1 MDTKFVIRWMVVS
14 LMVLL
19 SGIDGRA
26 QTVAERLGYPA
37 DARLL
42 ILHGDDIGMCHSAN
56 TSAIDALQK
65 GIVTCGSIMVP
76 CPWFL
81 EIASYAGQHPE
92 ADLGLHLTLTS
103 EWKFYRWRPLAA
115 QSLVKGLID
124 SEGFMHHAV
133 SEVNQNASPQEVEA
147 ELRAQITVALQH
159 GIKPTHLDSHMGTIY
174 YNPGYLPVAMK
185 LSEEYD
191 IPLMLFR
198 ASPEILKEL
207 GEKQQEQYT
216 VLSQQLEQRGIPL
229 IDALP
234 SLKETPVDQ
243 YEEGYKELIAGLKPG
258 VSEIILHLADESREY
273 EAITGSYPR
282 RLAEYRLFTRP
293 AMKEYIEKQGIHLI
307 GWKDLLPLWKQRS
320 R

>member
-1 MDTKFVIRWMVVS
+1 MDKKFVIQWMVVC

-19 SGIDGRA
+19 FESNSKA
-26 QTVAERLGYPA
+26 QTVAERLGYPK

-42 ILHGDDIGMCHSAN
+42 ILHGDDIGMCHAAN

-81 EIASYAGQHPE
+81 EIADYAGKHPE

-103 EWKFYRWRPLAA
+103 EWKFYRWRPLAEP
-115 QSLVKGLID
+115 SLVKGLID
-124 SEGFMHHAV
+124 SLGFMHSGV
-133 SEVNQNASPQEVEA
+133 KDVYQNASPQEVEA
-147 ELRAQITVALQH
+147 ELRAQINSALER

-174 YNPGYLPVAMK
+174 YNPNFLPVAMK

-198 ASPEILKEL
+198 ASPEIMKEL

-216 VLSQQLEQRGIPL
+216 VLSQQLEKRNIPL
-229 IDALP
+229 VDALP
-234 SLKETPVDQ
+234 SLKDVPVEK
-243 YEEGYKELIAGLKPG
+243 YEEGYKALIAGLKPG
-258 VSEIILHLADESREY
+258 VSEIILHLADESSEY
-273 EAITGSYPR
+273 EAITGSYQR
-282 RLAEYRLFTRP
+282 RLAEYKLFTRP
-293 AMKEYIEKQGIHLI
+293 EMKEYIEKQGIHLI
-307 GWKDLLPLWKQRS
+307 GWKDLLPLWKQRNH
-320 R
+320 